1 MQSLPLVDFGLKWF
15 TDIIGQII
23 SWFVSE
29 MSEGLGRL
37 RSEFFETPLP
47 SGSNSD
53 IVFSSPS
60 STDQPW
66 RSIFE
71 SVVAGETMILAIL
84 LLVLCVQARQ
94 VVRIFNLGGSYEIQR
109 TRRSAWTGAF
119 LIVSWYWIAILG
131 LYVVDGLALALL
143 PDMSALITTI
153 LKILPTAAGNP
164 AITLVMAMLGGLSMV
179 ALEATFFLR
188 EILLY
193 VYLYGMPIGLA
204 IAFGN
209 LPVISEIASRLC
221 KQMIPLAALP
231 LPAAILFRGYE
242 LLFVGDAVVVPDSE
256 FLQYLVVVSLPMLA
270 LVVTWKTF
278 RYASPL
284 TARVIGTASVAAVTV
299 GSVVGAGYA
308 AGPAAAT
315 TAARWGPKAAAG
327 QALTR
332 RAFSE
337 SGDASHAQ
345 QPNDNLAPRSAEGG
359 VPAYRRA
366 ENDPS
371 YY

>member
-23 SWFVSE
+23 GWFVST
-29 MSEGLGRL
+29 MAEGLNEIQ
-37 RSEFFETPLP
+37 SEFFETPLP
-47 SGSNSD
+47 AGSGAE
-53 IVFSSPS
+53 IVFSEPPS
-60 STDQPW
+60 TNQPW
-66 RSIFE
+66 HAIYD
-71 SVVAGETMILAIL
+71 SVVAGETMILSL
-84 LLVLCVQARQ
+84 LILVLCVQGRHAVQ
-94 VVRIFNLGGSYEIQR
+94 IFNIGDGYGMRQ
-109 TRRSAWTGAF
+109 TQRSAWTGTF
-119 LIVSWYWIAILG
+119 LIVAWYWIAILG
-131 LYVVDGLALALL
+131 MYVVDGLTVALL
-143 PDMSALITTI
+143 PDVEALTAII
-153 LKILPTAAGNP
+153 LENLPTAAGNP